1 MTIQPH
7 QIVYAGAALLA
18 ALAHI
23 FGPGRRLMFY
33 YGRWIKSM
41 AKGHPGDWRETAPEP
56 VKKAYGE
63 IIENQEV
70 YDPDFETKEALR
82 PIKNPILA
90 FAESVKTGKA
100 TVAEAW
106 LFSGQWD
113 EHGKLVTDKRVRESI
128 GDRSPRPYRIL
139 HTRGNDIYKQ
149 VTEAAASIWESLPGK
164 SSKAREA
171 YRDKLAMVNKLKE
184 AKLIEDS
191 FLFGDDYGGPNQQY
205 DPNQYT
211 EYTPLYGG
219 PFFKQLYIQDYL
231 KMHAYAFEAWN
242 HNPVAKRIVELLSQ
256 YSFGR
261 RFKVRIKDKRKA
273 KIWEDFDNKFKIR
286 EKCSDFWVREFCIY
300 GELMLDNQTW
310 TSIDPSTVWDIIT
323 DPDNIDDKYY
333 YYQSYPTAYQMFTGY
348 RVAGEP
354 GSQNVA
360 ASEYIVR
367 QVPANRILHMKGN
380 CVSVEKRGRST
391 LFPVL
396 GWLKRVKDLYNA
408 TVIRQ
413 WLLASFIWDDTI
425 DGSAADV
432 QAHVA
437 QYSSMPNPGSVFAHN
452 KAITRQPMP
461 AMESGSGR
469 SAGGGSIGGELLA
482 FIATAV
488 GVPKE
493 FFNVM
498 SQGGGTRANALTS
511 AEPFTKVI
519 EDIQAKFEE
528 LLTEIAR
535 MVFANAGVDFDD
547 DDIEFLFPSV
557 TKDTTTE
564 TLKNLALAESMG
576 WLAKETAAEMAAAE
590 LNITNY
596 DFTDQQTK
604 IQDESEQGLNLTG
617 ATPMPPGGR
626 FGSTSNGDGS
636 GTSVDDT
643 TSTDDEGE
651 SDIHGQ
657 GKVDISRSLKKL

>member
-1 MTIQPH
+1 MTHIQPQH
-7 QIVYAGAALLA
+7 FVYAGAALVA
-18 ALAHI
+18 ALAHL
-23 FGPGRRLMFY
+23 FGPGRRLLFY
-33 YGRWIKSM
+33 YGRWIKM
-41 AKGHPGDWRETAPEP
+41 MWKGHPGDWRTKAPDD

-63 IIENQEV
+63 IVENQEV
-70 YDPDFETKEALR
+70 YDPDFETKDALK
-82 PIKNPILA
+82 PVKNPILA
-90 FAESVKTGKA
+90 FAESVKAGKA

-113 EHGKLVTDKRVRESI
+113 EHGKLVTDKKVREAI
-128 GDRSPRPYRIL
+128 GDKAPRPYRIL
-139 HTRGNDIYKQ
+139 HTRGNDLYKQ
-149 VTEAAASIWESLPGK
+149 VVEAAAGIWDTLPAK
-164 SSKAREA
+164 AEKARES
-171 YRDKLAMVNKLKE
+171 YREKLAALNKLKE
-184 AKLIEDS
+184 AKLIEDN
-191 FLFGDDYGGPNQQY
+191 FLFGADFGGPNQQY

-211 EYTPLYGG
+211 EYAPLYGG

-231 KMHAYAFEAWN
+231 KMHSYAFEAWN
-242 HNPVAKRIVELLSQ
+242 HNPVAKRIVELMSQ

-261 RFKVRIKDKRKA
+261 RFKVRIKDKKKA
-273 KIWEDFDNKFKIR
+273 KIWEDFDNEFKIR
-286 EKCSDFWVREFCIY
+286 EKCSDFWVREFVIY

-348 RVAGEP
+348 RIEGEP
-354 GSQNVA
+354 GSQQVP

-367 QVPANRILHMKGN
+367 QVPANRVIHMKGN

-396 GWLKRVKDLYNA
+396 GWLKRIKDNYNA
-408 TVIRQ
+408 LVIRQ
-413 WLLASFIWDDTI
+413 WLMASFIWDDTI
-425 DGSAADV
+425 DGSQADV

-452 KAITRQPMP
+452 KAITRQAMP
-461 AMESGSGR
+461 AIDTVGGR
-469 SAGGGSIGGELLA
+469 SVGVGGEILA

-488 GVPKE
+488 GIPKE

-498 SQGGGTRANALTS
+498 AGSGGGSRATALTS

-519 EDIQAKFEE
+519 EDLQAKFEE
-528 LLTEIAR
+528 LLTVIAR
-535 MVFANAGVDFDD
+535 AAFDRAGVDFDD

-596 DFTDQQTK
+596 DFTDQQSK
-604 IQDESEQGLNLTG
+604 IADEAENGLNLTG
-617 ATPMPPGGR
+617 ATPTPPGGR
-626 FGSTSNGDGS
+626 FGNTGSDNGS
-636 GTSVDDT
+636 GSSVDD
-643 TSTDDEGE
+643 SSSSDDGEGE
-651 SDIHGQ
+651 SEIHGN
-657 GKVDISRSLKKL
+657 GKVKLSDQLKRL